1 MTLLFTLELQTYD
14 DVILRLQ
21 KAKNLSIEDEILDQ
35 NNEKEL
41 KILGSKSVHSLQLS
55 ELAKECKLFKTP
67 A

>member
-35 NNEKEL
+35 NKEKEL